1 MRFLQPGWIYSCFNA
16 DRFGIYEQAAI
27 LVPKSIFMNNTID
40 KMAALITG
48 ANRGLGLELSK
59 QLNKKGYFVFMGVRD
74 LKKGELALQALPNPD
89 RATLLLLDVADPASV
104 GSAVKQL
111 DHTDYRLQILVNN
124 AGVMMDGDVMKD
136 STTDIAVER
145 IRKTF
150 DTNFF
155 GLVELTNH
163 VLPFLL
169 QTPDSRILNISSD
182 MGSLQL
188 HARQHPLART
198 FAYNASKAALNMYT
212 IHLANALR
220 DKNVKVNAVHP
231 GWVKTDMGSEFAPLE
246 IPDAVEPIVEFLLKD
261 DLPTGKFM
269 FRGEEIAW

>member
-1 MRFLQPGWIYSCFNA
+1 MH
-16 DRFGIYEQAAI
+16 
-27 LVPKSIFMNNTID
+27 NTID
-40 KMAALITG
+40 KRAALITG
-48 ANRGLGLELSK
+48 ANRGLGLELCK

-74 LKKGELALQALPNPD
+74 LKKGELALQTLPNPD
-89 RATLLLLDVADPASV
+89 RATLLLLDVSDPASV

-111 DHTDYRLQILVNN
+111 DHADYRLQILVNN
-124 AGVMMDGDVMKD
+124 AGIMMDGDVMKD

-145 IRKTF
+145 LRKTF

-155 GLVELTNH
+155 GLVELTNQ

-231 GWVKTDMGSEFAPLE
+231 GWVKTDMGSEYAPLE
-246 IPDAVEPIVEFLLKD
+246 IPEAIEPIVEFLLKE
-261 DLPTGKFM
+261 DLPTGKFV

>member
-1 MRFLQPGWIYSCFNA
+1 MSYTFNN
-16 DRFGIYEQAAI
+16 
-27 LVPKSIFMNNTID
+27 K
-40 KMAALITG
+40 AALITG
-48 ANRGLGLELSK
+48 ANRGLGLELSR

-74 LKKGELALQALPNPD
+74 LEKGKIALQTLTNPD
-89 RATLLLLDVADPASV
+89 YASLLLLDVSDPASV

-111 DHTDYRLQILVNN
+111 DQTGYPLQILVNN

-136 STTDIAVER
+136 STTEIGPEQL
-145 IRKTF
+145 RKTF

-155 GLVELTNH
+155 GLVELTNQ
-163 VLPFLL
+163 VLPSLL
-169 QTPDSRILNISSD
+169 QTPDARILNISSD

-231 GWVKTDMGSEFAPLE
+231 GWVKTDMGSEYAPLE
-246 IPDAVEPIVEFLLKD
+246 IPDAVTAIVDFLLKD
-261 DLPTGKFM
+261 DLPTGKFV
-269 FRGEEIAW
+269 FRGEEIEW